1 MRLREIAAGLTALLQ
16 RLWLGKVG
24 LAIPPIIVLAG
35 IGIVIAVGQV
45 SESEWSTYPIQ
56 EFEATPVDPIEPLR
70 GAYVDLLIND
80 PSKLD
85 DRTTVRFLAPE
96 DDARQI
102 EAALRDGPVKV
113 EVRRAPD
120 GRMRAVTVVT
130 ADGRRFD
137 TR

>member
-1 MRLREIAAGLTALLQ
+1 MGLREFAAGLAALIQ
-16 RLWLGKVG
+16 PLWQGKLGV
-24 LAIPPIIVLAG
+24 AIPPIIVLAG
-35 IGIVIAVGQV
+35 IGLVIAVGQV

-70 GAYVDLLIND
+70 GAYVDLLIDD
-80 PSKLD
+80 PSQPD

-96 DDARQI
+96 DEAREI

-113 EVRRAPD
+113 EVRRAPG
-120 GRMRAVTVVT
+120 GRMRAVAVTT
-130 ADGRRFD
+130 ADGRRFE